1 MIRLTIDQKEVHVP
15 EGTTILEAA
24 AQAGIRIPTL
34 CYHEKLLPFGA
45 CRICVVEV
53 EQMKG
58 RLTPACSTPVTE
70 GMVVRTSTEQITMA
84 RKTVLELLLIHHP
97 LDCPFCDKGGECQLQ
112 DLVYEYG
119 VAHNRY
125 KDKKSA
131 HPIDYVS
138 PLVERNTNR
147 CVLCGMC
154 VRVCD
159 EVVGAS
165 ELSMVNRG
173 IRTKVT
179 TDFDRPLNCEFCGEC
194 ENICPV
200 GALTDRLFKFK
211 ARAWEVHNV
220 STVCSFCSTGCALQL
235 SVKNGQIVR
244 ALGADAGAANQGS
257 LCIKGRFG
265 YGYVMSPE
273 RITQPLVR
281 KNGTLA
287 AATWDEALQAV
298 AEGFKGIKATAGPD
312 AIAGLCSAR
321 LTNEEAYLFQKFMR
335 VVIGTNQIDNSGG
348 YAHQGFSHGLRDA
361 FGDAV
366 VLPALKDLKDSDT
379 FLVIRSNVSE
389 THPVV
394 GYRVNA
400 AVKQNDAQLIVVDPR
415 RIKLARIASS
425 YLAHKPGTEI
435 TLLNGMAQI
444 ILQEGL
450 ENKAFIATHTEGIQE
465 LVQSLKT
472 YMPAFVE
479 QITGVGAEELNKA
492 ARMFAA
498 GKKAVIIISAGMG
511 CYGDDAALARCAAN
525 LALITGNVNQAGAGV
540 LFLGEKSNSH
550 GIVDMGAVPDYLPGG
565 RAAADNSA
573 RQQFEKAWGAALP
586 AQPGRTAEQIL
597 EGALNGTV
605 KALYC
610 AGENPLH
617 SYPDTHRTKKALTQ
631 LQLLV
636 VQDLFL
642 TPTALMAH
650 VVLPAASFA
659 EKDGTY
665 TNCEGRV
672 QCLKKA
678 LQPVGAAKPDGEIF
692 CAVARA
698 MGKDLGTGEPEKVL
712 AEIAAL
718 IPRYR
723 GLSAEKITRNGVR
736 LQPDTGQEGAEAPAL
751 RLRLVPVSG
760 AALPV
765 PSADFPFMLM
775 TGSSLFHSGSLS
787 TQSPGINTIAPEAA
801 LELSREDATALG
813 IKNGDLV
820 TVTSER
826 GSIAVKARVTAKQ
839 SAGTVFVPY
848 HFARP
853 AVHELTGAAQPYAL
867 VKIEKQN

>member
-58 RLTPACSTPVTE
+58 RLTPSCSTPVTE

-119 VAHNRY
+119 IAHNRY

-220 STVCSFCSTGCALQL
+220 STICSFCSTGCALQL
-235 SVKNGQIVR
+235 SIKNGQIVR

-281 KNGTLA
+281 KNGTLV

-298 AEGFKGIKATAGPD
+298 AEGFKGIKATDGPD

-400 AVKQNDAQLIVVDPR
+400 AVKQNDAQLIVADPR
-415 RIKLARIASS
+415 RIKLARFASS

-435 TLLNGMAQI
+435 TLLNGIAQI

-450 ENKAFIATHTEGIQE
+450 
-465 LVQSLKT
+465 
-472 YMPAFVE
+472 
-479 QITGVGAEELNKA
+479 
-492 ARMFAA
+492 
-498 GKKAVIIISAGMG
+498 GK
-511 CYGDDAALARCAAN
+511 
-525 LALITGNVNQAGAGV
+525 
-540 LFLGEKSNSH
+540 
-550 GIVDMGAVPDYLPGG
+550 
-565 RAAADNSA
+565 
-573 RQQFEKAWGAALP
+573 
-586 AQPGRTAEQIL
+586 
-597 EGALNGTV
+597 
-605 KALYC
+605 
-610 AGENPLH
+610 
-617 SYPDTHRTKKALTQ
+617 
-631 LQLLV
+631 
-636 VQDLFL
+636 
-642 TPTALMAH
+642 
-650 VVLPAASFA
+650 
-659 EKDGTY
+659 
-665 TNCEGRV
+665 
-672 QCLKKA
+672 
-678 LQPVGAAKPDGEIF
+678 
-692 CAVARA
+692 
-698 MGKDLGTGEPEKVL
+698 
-712 AEIAAL
+712 
-718 IPRYR
+718 
-723 GLSAEKITRNGVR
+723 
-736 LQPDTGQEGAEAPAL
+736 
-751 RLRLVPVSG
+751 
-760 AALPV
+760 
-765 PSADFPFMLM
+765 
-775 TGSSLFHSGSLS
+775 
-787 TQSPGINTIAPEAA
+787 
-801 LELSREDATALG
+801 
-813 IKNGDLV
+813 
-820 TVTSER
+820 
-826 GSIAVKARVTAKQ
+826 
-839 SAGTVFVPY
+839 
-848 HFARP
+848 
-853 AVHELTGAAQPYAL
+853 
-867 VKIEKQN
+867 

>member
-1 MIRLTIDQKEVHVP
+1 MIRLTIDQKEIQAR
-15 EGTTILEAA
+15 EGATILEAA

-53 EQMKG
+53 EQMRG
-58 RLTPACSTPVTE
+58 RLTPSCSTPVTE
-70 GMVVRTSTEQITMA
+70 GMIVRTSTEQIIMA

-119 VAHNRY
+119 VAQNRF

-131 HPIDYVS
+131 QPIDYVS

-159 EVVGAS
+159 EVVAAS

-211 ARAWEVHNV
+211 ARAWEVQNV
-220 STVCSFCSTGCALQL
+220 STICSFCSTGCALQL

-265 YGYVMSPE
+265 FGYVMSTE

-281 KNGTLA
+281 KNGKLV
-287 AATWDEALQAV
+287 AATWDEALRTV
-298 AEGFKGIKATAGPD
+298 AEGLQGIKSAAGPD

-348 YAHQGFSHGLRDA
+348 YAHQGFSHGLRESL
-361 FGDAV
+361 GDTIIP
-366 VLPALKDLKDSDT
+366 PALKDLKESDV
-379 FLVIRSNVSE
+379 FLIIRSNVSE

-394 GYRVNA
+394 GYQVNA
-400 AVKQNDAQLIVVDPR
+400 AVKQNDAQLIVADPR
-415 RIKLARIASS
+415 RIKLSRFASS

-435 TLLNGMAQI
+435 ALLNGMAQI

-450 ENKAFIATHTEGIQE
+450 EDKAFIAAHTEGIQE

-472 YMPAFVE
+472 YTPAFVE
-479 QITGVGAEELNKA
+479 QVTGVGAEELVKA
-492 ARMFAA
+492 ARIFAA
-498 GKKAVIIISAGMG
+498 AKKAVIIISAGMG
-511 CYGDDAALARCAAN
+511 CYGDDAALASCAAN
-525 LALITGNVNQAGAGV
+525 LALITGNTGTAGAGV

-550 GIVDMGAVPDYLPGG
+550 GIVDMGAVPDYLPGL
-565 RAAADNSA
+565 RAVADDSA
-573 RQQFEKAWGAALP
+573 RQQFEKAWGAAIP
-586 AQPGRTAEQIL
+586 AQPGCTAEQIL

-617 SYPDTHRTKKALTQ
+617 SYPDANRTRKALTQ

-642 TPTALMAH
+642 TPTARMAH

-659 EKDGTY
+659 EKGGTY
-665 TNCEGRV
+665 TNCEGMV
-672 QCLKKA
+672 QRLHKA
-678 LQPVGAAKPDGEIF
+678 LQPVGEAKTDGEIF
-692 CAVARA
+692 CAAAKA
-698 MGKDLGTGEPEKVL
+698 MGKNLGACEPETVL
-712 AEIAAL
+712 TEIAAL
-718 IPRYR
+718 IPRYQ
-723 GLSAEKITRNGVR
+723 GLSAENIPRNGVR
-736 LQPDTGQEGAEAPAL
+736 LQPGAGQQGAEATAL
-751 RLRLVPVSG
+751 RLRLIPVDGAVPP
-760 AALPV
+760 LPSV
-765 PSADFPFMLM
+765 EFPFMLL
-775 TGSSLFHSGSLS
+775 TGSSLFHCGSLS
-787 TQSPGINTIAPEAA
+787 TQSPSICTVAPEAL
-801 LELSREDATALG
+801 LELSREDSSALG
-813 IKNGDLV
+813 IQSGDLAA
-820 TVTSER
+820 VTSAR
-826 GSIAVKARVTAKQ
+826 GSIVIKVRVTAQ
-839 SAGTVFVPY
+839 QLPGNVFIPY
-848 HFARP
+848 HFDRP
-853 AVHELTGAAQPYAL
+853 AVQELTGAAQPYAL
-867 VKIEKQN
+867 VKIEKQK

>member
-1 MIRLTIDQKEVHVP
+1 MIRLTIDQKEVQAR
-15 EGTTILEAA
+15 EGATILEAA

-53 EQMKG
+53 EQMRG
-58 RLTPACSTPVTE
+58 RLTPSCSTPVTE
-70 GMVVRTSTEQITMA
+70 GMIVRTSTEQIILA

-119 VAHNRY
+119 VAQNRF

-131 HPIDYVS
+131 QPIDYVS

-159 EVVGAS
+159 EVVAAS

-211 ARAWEVHNV
+211 ARAWEVQNV
-220 STVCSFCSTGCALQL
+220 STICSFCSTGCALQL

-265 YGYVMSPE
+265 FGYVMSTE

-281 KNGTLA
+281 KNEKLV
-287 AATWDEALQAV
+287 AATWDEALRTV
-298 AEGFKGIKATAGPD
+298 AEGLQGIKSAAGPD

-335 VVIGTNQIDNSGG
+335 VAIGTNQIDNSGG
-348 YAHQGFSHGLRDA
+348 YAHQGFSHGLRES
-361 FGDAV
+361 FGDTMIP
-366 VLPALKDLKDSDT
+366 PALKDLKESDA
-379 FLVIRSNVSE
+379 FLIIRSNVSE

-394 GYRVNA
+394 GYQVNA
-400 AVKQNDAQLIVVDPR
+400 AVKQNDAQLIVADPR
-415 RIKLARIASS
+415 RIKLSRFASS

-435 TLLNGMAQI
+435 ALLNGMAQI

-450 ENKAFIATHTEGIQE
+450 EDKAFIAAHTEGIQE

-472 YMPAFVE
+472 YTPAFVE
-479 QITGVGAEELNKA
+479 QVTGVGAEELVKA
-492 ARMFAA
+492 ARIFAA
-498 GKKAVIIISAGMG
+498 AKKAVIIISAGMG
-511 CYGDDAALARCAAN
+511 CYGDDAALASCAAN
-525 LALITGNVNQAGAGV
+525 LALITGNTGTAGAGV

-550 GIVDMGAVPDYLPGG
+550 GIVDMGAVPDYLPGL
-565 RAAADNSA
+565 RAVADNSA
-573 RQQFEKAWGAALP
+573 RQQFEKAWGAAIP
-586 AQPGRTAEQIL
+586 AHPGCTAEQIL

-605 KALYC
+605 KAIYC

-617 SYPDTHRTKKALTQ
+617 SYPDANRTRKALTQ

-642 TPTALMAH
+642 TSTARMAH

-659 EKDGTY
+659 EKGGTY
-665 TNCEGRV
+665 TNCEGMV
-672 QCLKKA
+672 QRLHRA
-678 LQPVGAAKPDGEIF
+678 LQPVGEAKTDGEIF
-692 CAVARA
+692 CAAAKA
-698 MGKDLGTGEPEKVL
+698 MGKDLGAWEPETVL

-718 IPRYR
+718 IPRYQ
-723 GLSAEKITRNGVR
+723 GLSAENIPRNGVR
-736 LQPDTGQEGAEAPAL
+736 LQPGAGQEGAEAPAL
-751 RLRLVPVSG
+751 QLRLIPVDG
-760 AALPV
+760 AAPPL
-765 PSADFPFMLM
+765 PSAEFPFMLL
-775 TGSSLFHSGSLS
+775 TGSSLFHCGSLS
-787 TQSPGINTIAPEAA
+787 TQSPSICTVAPEAL
-801 LELSREDATALG
+801 LELSREDSSALG
-813 IKNGDLV
+813 IQSGDLAA
-820 TVTSER
+820 VTSER
-826 GSIAVKARVTAKQ
+826 GSIVIKVRVTAQ
-839 SAGTVFVPY
+839 QLPGNVFIPY
-848 HFARP
+848 HFDRP
-853 AVHELTGAAQPYAL
+853 AVQELTGAAQPYAL
-867 VKIEKQN
+867 VKIEKQK